1 MEPRDG
7 DGPLD
12 ERPGRGHM
20 VNTIAPSPQRP
31 ARIVSF
37 LFPEE
42 PRSFPFRRSART
54 GLRAVH
60 ILSGGV
66 LLGGYIFDHTT
77 AELNPWLLG
86 TAISG
91 LLLLATDL
99 HASLAVLCEV
109 RGLAMLV
116 KLALLGLVPVFR
128 EASISLLVAVL
139 VIGAISSHMPGK
151 YRHKVLLFRDR
162 VVPERRR
169 GSLMRRTLGA
179 RSAWLRR

>member
-1 MEPRDG
+1 M
-7 DGPLD
+7 
-12 ERPGRGHM
+12 
-20 VNTIAPSPQRP
+20 
-31 ARIVSF
+31 SF
-37 LFPEE
+37 LFPEV

-60 ILSGGV
+60 ILSGGT
-66 LLGGYIFDHTT
+66 LLGGYIFGHTT

-99 HASLAVLCEV
+99 HASLAVLCEA
-109 RGLAMLV
+109 RGLTMLV
-116 KLALLGLVPVFR
+116 KLALLGFVPVFR
-128 EASISLLVAVL
+128 DAGASLLVAVL

-162 VVPERRR
+162 VVPDKRR
-169 GSLMRRTLGA
+169 G
-179 RSAWLRR
+179 